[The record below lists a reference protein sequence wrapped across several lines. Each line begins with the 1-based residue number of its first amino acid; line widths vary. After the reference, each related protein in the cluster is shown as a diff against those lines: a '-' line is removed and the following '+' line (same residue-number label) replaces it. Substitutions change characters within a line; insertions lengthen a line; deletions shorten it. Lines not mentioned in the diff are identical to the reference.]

1 VKYGLIGEDLSHAY
15 TKMIHQYLGCEY
27 EFVELNQREL
37 NEFMQKKDFEGI
49 NITYPYKTAVLPFCD
64 VPSEYVNITKCAN
77 TIVNKNGML
86 YAYNSEISGFLYTLL
101 YAGIQ
106 MEGRKVMILGQ
117 GAASRSIK
125 LASEMNKAREII
137 TVGRKS
143 ELNYENCYGQK
154 DVNIIINATP
164 VGQTPNRGEKLVE
177 LGRFSHLESVIDVI
191 YNPFRTPL
199 LLEAEKLGLKHIC
212 GLPMLTA
219 KAKRSFE
226 MFTDKKLDQDIIAD
240 IIERLRGEIM
250 NIVLI
255 GMPGS
260 GKTKVGAALAS
271 KLKRKFYDT
280 NQIIQNKLNMT
291 PQQISNEK
299 GENYLRNIEK
309 KILYTLCEKKSCV
322 ISLGAGAVSS
332 RTACETV
339 KQNAF
344 IVLIKRDAPISADD
358 DKYAAAALYAERM
371 FRYEKLADAVIKND
385 GALENTVNK
394 VYEAFKAFRCVG
406 QAK

>member
-1 VKYGLIGEDLSHAY
+1 MRKH
-15 TKMIHQYLGCEY
+15 
-27 EFVELNQREL
+27 NRE
-37 NEFMQKKDFEGI
+37 QKR
-49 NITYPYKTAVLPFCD
+49 NA
-64 VPSEYVNITKCAN
+64 
-77 TIVNKNGML
+77 

-117 GAASRSIK
+117 GAASRSIR

-143 ELNYENCYGQK
+143 ELNYENCYDQK

-177 LGRFSHLESVIDVI
+177 LGRFAHLESVIDVI

-219 KAKRSFE
+219 KAKRSYE
-226 MFTDKKLDQDIIAD
+226 MFTDEKLDQAVIAD

-255 GMPGS
+255 GMPDS
-260 GKTKVGAALAS
+260 GKARIGAALAS

-291 PQQISNEK
+291 PRQIASEK
-299 GENYLRNIEK
+299 GGNYLRNIEK
-309 KILYTLCEKKSCV
+309 KILYTLCERKSCV

-344 IVLIKRDAPISADD
+344 IVLIKKDSMAAND
-358 DKYAAAALYAERM
+358 DKKSTAALYAERM
-371 FRYEKLADAVIKND
+371 PRYEKLADAVIKND
-385 GALENTVNK
+385 GAMENTVIRFTRRSGRSNAPDK
-394 VYEAFKAFRCVG
+394 RSKLGEVVDDGVRRAFFEQFPRIVSPCYRNDFYARFF
-406 QAK
+406 